1 MDLNTELK
9 ALDEILNFKVTEI
22 QPSTRFWMIRTKK
35 GYFYNE
41 FINQGF
47 VALAW
52 NCITISTSFTEQAEE
67 NLRDTIIVEYP
78 EIKRPKT
85 VINKCR
91 SFIHEVK
98 EKDILVIPSAGSR
111 YVTFAVAGEYYEE
124 TSKTVEIEKSVIR
137 SIDSNTAVINEV
149 SCPYRKRRRIYVV
162 RTVRSEE
169 INYNLYRAIS
179 NYHGISNLDGYAR
192 YILNMMYNVYSFNND
207 VNIIFNVRKR
217 TPIGP
222 RSLSGLLSGVTEYLC
237 EIGVAEDKISTQ
249 VNINS
254 PGPIDFSILSVYNWL
269 KDNHLAILGIMVVL
283 GGGNFL
289 TFQLPGIPQIIKD
302 ICSLKTLVK
311 REKLEND
318 KLELEIYEK
327 KVELVE
333 KIKSAGID
341 PADLESSLLTICNN
355 ANALNVQPIE
365 TINET
370 VNDETITDTLQEDGA
385 EDE

>member
-1 MDLNTELK
+1 MQKERVNS
-9 ALDEILNFKVTEI
+9 I
-22 QPSTRFWMIRTKK
+22 
-35 GYFYNE
+35 
-41 FINQGF
+41 
-47 VALAW
+47 
-52 NCITISTSFTEQAEE
+52 
-67 NLRDTIIVEYP
+67 IIVP
-78 EIKRPKT
+78 LLAS
-85 VINKCR
+85 VI
-91 SFIHEVK
+91 IM
-98 EKDILVIPSAGSR
+98 LGST
-111 YVTFAVAGEYYEE
+111 YALYN
-124 TSKTVEIEKSVIR
+124 KTVEIEKAVVG
-137 SIDSNTAVINEV
+137 SIDSKAVVINEV
-149 SCPYRKRRRIYVV
+149 SCPYRKRRKISVI
-162 RTVRSEE
+162 RTVRSEN
-169 INYNLYRAIS
+169 INYSLYRAIS

-192 YILNMMYNVYSFNND
+192 YILNMRYNAYSFKDD
-207 VNIIFNVRKR
+207 VNVVFNVRKQ

-222 RSLSGLLSGVTEYLC
+222 RNLSGLLYGVVEYLC
-237 EIGVAEDKISTQ
+237 RIGVEEDKISTQ